1 MIMIIIHLHRE
12 NFNHVFKC
20 AVFNWSRIHKKEE
33 KKGPIL
39 KVRLTPIEVPHP
51 QLLNHKL
58 VCIVF

>member
-1 MIMIIIHLHRE
+1 MFSNALYSTDL
-12 NFNHVFKC
+12 VF
-20 AVFNWSRIHKKEE
+20 IKKEE

-39 KVRLTPIEVPHP
+39 KVRLTPIEVPPP